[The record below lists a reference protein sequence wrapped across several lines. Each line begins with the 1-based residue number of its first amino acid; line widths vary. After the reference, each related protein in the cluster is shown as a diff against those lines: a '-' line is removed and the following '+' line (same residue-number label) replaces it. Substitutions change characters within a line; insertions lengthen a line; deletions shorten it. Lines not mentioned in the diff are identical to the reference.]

1 MLLCIFF
8 TEIVIV
14 SAILSLQKV
23 LHIDLDTED
32 ENESEMEENSDSSSI
47 MSSGATLPIKT
58 TLPMMTLPTTTP
70 GPGTPLSSSSPLA
83 EILGGVFSL
92 VIVLLLVIVVFFCI
106 IILVVRGKKLRKGSK
121 FSVNALSPNG
131 TFFWATSWILKIG

>member
-1 MLLCIFF
+1 M
-8 TEIVIV
+8 IV

-32 ENESEMEENSDSSSI
+32 ENKSEMEENSDSSSI
-47 MSSGATLPIKT
+47 MSIKA

-106 IILVVRGKKLRKGSK
+106 IILVVRGKQLRKESK

-131 TFFWATSWILKIG
+131 TFFWAAPWILKIG